1 MLRIVQVGLG
11 PLGQR
16 VAADL
21 HARGLGEL
29 VAAIDVA
36 SEFEGRTV
44 GDLVPSTGSRVPV
57 EKGFGAL
64 DAAGA
69 VDAVIVTTSSDLS
82 RCARDLRELVRRG
95 QCVVSSCEELCWPW
109 LRHRALAEELD
120 RLARQ
125 HGGRLLGT
133 GVNPGF
139 LMDAFPLAATAIS
152 RTVRALRV
160 ERWQDASIRR
170 IPFQR
175 KIGAGL
181 DDRLFAEQVAAGTLR
196 HVGLG
201 ESLHLLADRLGFA
214 IERWSEQI
222 EPIHA
227 TRDVDS
233 SLGPIARGRVAGVH
247 QVARGFAEGREVI
260 TLDFRAA
267 VGLEAPHDRVVVDGE
282 PPIDLVWK
290 GGVPGDVATSAI
302 LLNAI
307 APLRAAAPGLH
318 TMTSIP
324 LFGCAR
330 GRSLAASA
338 SP

>member
-16 VAADL
+16 VVADL
-21 HARGLGEL
+21 HARGLGEV
-29 VAAIDVA
+29 VAAVDVA

-57 EKGFGAL
+57 AKGFASL
-64 DAAGA
+64 DPARA
-69 VDAVIVTTSSDLS
+69 VDAAIVTTSSDLA
-82 RCARDLRELVRRG
+82 RCAGDVRELLRRG
-95 QCVVSSCEELCWPW
+95 HTVVSSCEELCWPW

-120 RLARQ
+120 RIAKQ

-152 RTVRALRV
+152 RTVRSVRV
-160 ERWQDASIRR
+160 ERWQDAAIRR

-181 DDRLFAEQVAAGTLR
+181 DDRRFAEQVAAGTLR

-214 IERWSEQI
+214 IERWTEEL

-227 TRDVDS
+227 TRDLES

-247 QVARGFAEGREVI
+247 QVGRAYCEGREVL

-267 VGLEAPHDRVVVDGE
+267 VGLEHPHDRVVVDGE

-302 LLNAI
+302 LLNAVG
-307 APLRAAAPGLH
+307 PLRAAAPGLH
-318 TMTSIP
+318 TMATIP

-338 SP
+338 SS